1 MPAAVTPLRQVYTPG
16 RGLPV
21 QGGTP
26 HLCILLQFRYTGS
39 SGKKNANPVI
49 LLSFYWQGGRLA
61 FRPDIT

>member
-49 LLSFYWQGGRLA
+49 LLSFY
-61 FRPDIT
+61 